1 MISPHEQLSFVT
13 QTAGVYVT
21 DDRVLHVRG
30 DDAQSWLNGQITND
44 VRELRADTATYAL
57 AATLKG
63 RVISD
68 LWALKEGDAAAV
80 VLPAS
85 GFDAAFETFDK
96 HVIMEDVELEPD
108 ADLRVVA
115 IVGPR
120 ASDVADAAPGR
131 VRYRADRLHSGGL
144 DLWVPAAELE
154 QTLAHLT
161 DKARSLGGGALDEAG
176 YTHAR
181 VALGVP
187 RFGVDFGGE
196 HYPQEAGLKARAL
209 SFSKGCYRGQEV
221 IYRLENR
228 GQLARRLVV
237 LEAAQPVERG
247 TQVEADGKR
256 VGEITTVD
264 VTPTASGTTLLLG
277 YVKRPVA
284 EVGHTLLAAGQPC
297 TVRSVVGVADESCP
311 IVAP

>member
-1 MISPHEQLSFVT
+1 MISPREQLPFVT
-13 QTAGVYVT
+13 ETAGVFLT

-30 DDAQSWLNGQITND
+30 EDAQSWLNGQITND
-44 VRELRADTATYAL
+44 VRELSADVATYAL

-68 LWALKEGDAAAV
+68 LWAIKESDAAAV

-108 ADLRVVA
+108 PSLRVVA

-120 ASDVADAAPGR
+120 ASEVAEAVPGLG
-131 VRYRADRLHSGGL
+131 RYRADRLHSGGV
-144 DLWVPAAELE
+144 DLWVPAAQLE
-154 QTLAHLT
+154 QTLAQLGE
-161 DKARSLGGGALDEAG
+161 KARSLGGGVLDEAG
-176 YTHAR
+176 FTHAR

-187 RFGVDFGGE
+187 RFGVDFGGD

-221 IYRLENR
+221 IYMLENR

-237 LEAAQPVERG
+237 LECAQPLERG
-247 TQVEADGKR
+247 TQLEAEGKR
-256 VGEITTVD
+256 VGEITTAD
-264 VTPTASGTTLLLG
+264 VTPTASGATLLLG
-277 YVKRPVA
+277 YVKRPQA
-284 EVGHTLLAAGQPC
+284 EVGRTLLAAGQPC